1 VQHAAF
7 LHLLSDSSTTAR
19 HYIISPLARTV
30 LNTNT
35 HLCTCILVC
44 AATLDVLG
52 EALHILGQ
60 LGVSAVLLG
69 LVYGWTLGG
78 TNGVARAKASMW
90 ALAAVQV
97 LFVVLGR

>member
-1 VQHAAF
+1 MH
-7 LHLLSDSSTTAR
+7 
-19 HYIISPLARTV
+19 
-30 LNTNT
+30 
-35 HLCTCILVC
+35 
-44 AATLDVLG
+44 TLDVLG

-78 TNGVARAKASMW
+78 ANGVARAKASMW